1 MASFQWA
8 APTGKGARRV
18 PRSMTLYG
26 GGRGS
31 QQETFDAFEASD
43 AGAEAFTMRQDE
55 EELEVTIPVDEAT
68 AKKDVNVKFA
78 ARRLRVAVAGK
89 GVVIDSGLKGRVV
102 PDGCSWSFGKT
113 KGAKALILTLE
124 KRDGDT
130 WAKLLAKTPPAP
142 ADAAGFLPLPW
153 DDRAYWKQNE
163 DDDSAWRA
171 YSEATDGPL
180 CACGGGVLAM
190 RAVYTT
196 WRRVVDAVA
205 SPGLFDEAEL
215 ALARRWCYAPKR
227 HSMDTGRG
235 LEKTLVAAAGG
246 PFQHGDWETPYP
258 LPDRCD
264 DSCVI
269 LEARYRPVCRAAMMD
284 YVLNWI
290 VQTMCTVAGGAPDA
304 ATGPPKEFMDAWF
317 DKGNELKGAGDDDML
332 YVEVPGWVMDLAL
345 THHVSS
351 GVPRPRRFSR
361 DVDREA
367 SSPMRPVGLVAVF
380 GKQGLRGG
388 DLLLS
393 RGRRRGYR
401 SGLDRGVPEG
411 PPRRFFESRR
421 RRGSRLSAQ
430 ARQRTAEARRGAHSG
445 QIRRAS
451 VSRRRRYL

>member
-8 APTGKGARRV
+8 VPTGKGARRV
-18 PRSMTLYG
+18 ARSMTSFG
-26 GGRGS
+26 GGRGGM

-68 AKKDVNVKFA
+68 AKKDVSVKFA

-142 ADAAGFLPLPW
+142 ADAAAFLRW
-153 DDRAYWKQNE
+153 NQDEAYWKQNE
-163 DDDSAWRA
+163 DDGSAWRA

-180 CACGGGVLAM
+180 CAYGVGVLAM

-215 ALARRWCYAPKR
+215 ALARRWCYMPKR

-269 LEARYRPVCRAAMMD
+269 LETRVRPVCRAAMMD

-290 VQTMCTVAGGAPDA
+290 VQTMCTVAGAAPDA
-304 ATGPPKEFMDAWF
+304 DSGPPKEFMDAWF

-351 GVPRPRRFSR
+351 GVPRPRQFSR
-361 DVDREA
+361 DVDREE
-367 SSPMRPVGLVAVF
+367 SSPMHPAERVVLE
-380 GKQGLRGG
+380 
-388 DLLLS
+388 LLPAED
-393 RGRRRGYR
+393 GEPT
-401 SGLDRGVPEG
+401 GLDTPAARGNLSGFDMRLEDWSSVPGALELAARN
-411 PPRRFFESRR
+411 P
-421 RRGSRLSAQ
+421 Q
-430 ARQRTAEARRGAHSG
+430 AEQMRNMFAGK
-445 QIRRAS
+445 
-451 VSRRRRYL
+451 

>member
-18 PRSMTLYG
+18 PRSMTSFGG

-55 EELEVTIPVDEAT
+55 EELEVTIPVEEAT

-142 ADAAGFLPLPW
+142 ADAVGFLRW
-153 DDRAYWKQNE
+153 NQEEAYWKQNE

-180 CACGGGVLAM
+180 CAYGAGVLAM

-235 LEKTLVAAAGG
+235 FEKTLVAAAGG

-264 DSCVI
+264 DPCVI
-269 LEARYRPVCRAAMMD
+269 LESRLRPVCRAAMMD

-290 VQTMCTVAGGAPDA
+290 VQTMCTVAPHGLLLAPLGFLLEEA
-304 ATGPPKEFMDAWF
+304 PLLRG
-317 DKGNELKGAGDDDML
+317 L
-332 YVEVPGWVMDLAL
+332 VDLL
-345 THHVSS
+345 RLLLGRDGL
-351 GVPRPRRFSR
+351 GVGL
-361 DVDREA
+361 REA
-367 SSPMRPVGLVAVF
+367 LRVGLV
-380 GKQGLRGG
+380 LRRVLVERR
-388 DLLLS
+388 D
-393 RGRRRGYR
+393 GRHDEREVVLRRLR
-401 SGLDRGVPEG
+401 LAAAAPAA
-411 PPRRFFESRR
+411 RRARR
-421 RRGSRLSAQ
+421 RRQLPEPQLALGAGRHQ
-430 ARQRTAEARRGAHSG
+430 NARRRVEHRGRDRAVVG
-445 QIRRAS
+445 PPPQERREGR
-451 VSRRRRYL
+451 V

>member
-8 APTGKGARRV
+8 VPTGKGARRV
-18 PRSMTLYG
+18 ARSMTSFG
-26 GGRGS
+26 GGRGAS
-31 QQETFDAFEASD
+31 QETFDAFEASD

-68 AKKDVNVKFA
+68 AKKDVSVN
-78 ARRLRVAVAGK
+78 
-89 GVVIDSGLKGRVV
+89 
-102 PDGCSWSFGKT
+102 WSFGKT

-142 ADAAGFLPLPW
+142 ADAAAFLRLPW

-180 CACGGGVLAM
+180 CACGVGVLAM

-269 LEARYRPVCRAAMMD
+269 VEARNRPVCRAAMMD

-290 VQTMCTVAGGAPDA
+290 VQTMCTVAGAAP
-304 ATGPPKEFMDAWF
+304 TRQGPPKEFMDAWF

-367 SSPMRPVGLVAVF
+367 SSPMHPAERVVLE
-380 GKQGLRGG
+380 
-388 DLLLS
+388 LLPAED
-393 RGRRRGYR
+393 GEPT
-401 SGLDRGVPEG
+401 GLDTPAARGNLSGFDMRLEDWSSVPGALELAARN
-411 PPRRFFESRR
+411 P
-421 RRGSRLSAQ
+421 Q
-430 ARQRTAEARRGAHSG
+430 AEQMRNMFAGK
-445 QIRRAS
+445 
-451 VSRRRRYL
+451 